1 MLEILPYT
9 KSLSVVRSKS
19 TSFCIS
25 KQQWNIKKG
34 NIIQDIHSQHTYLVV
49 GSFILRPLCEDQ
61 LKKLHCDIIHQ
72 EKVKE
77 SPSPWS
83 FQVLLA
89 TKTDGWQPKAVP
101 GLFPAECSDN
111 KGCFPLPLA
120 SCRFVLCHPDQR
132 SLGTACTLDWILGY
146 FWLQDSVSPRA
157 VTSECWYTFL
167 LTLCS
172 PLKSGARLG
181 SYRNECLLMWVFRP
195 WCMSLTRKLNN
206 LWIVK
211 DMLVII
217 VPLSS

>member
-1 MLEILPYT
+1 M
-9 KSLSVVRSKS
+9 
-19 TSFCIS
+19 
-25 KQQWNIKKG
+25 
-34 NIIQDIHSQHTYLVV
+34 

-61 LKKLHCDIIHQ
+61 LKKLWHHTSGKGERISKPLVFSGFAGNQ
-72 EKVKE
+72 NRWMAVKGCAWTI
-77 SPSPWS
+77 SSWM
-83 FQVLLA
+83 Q
-89 TKTDGWQPKAVP
+89 WQYK
-101 GLFPAECSDN
+101 N

-195 WCMSLTRKLNN
+195 WCMSSTHACPWPGNWTTCEL
-206 LWIVK
+206 
-211 DMLVII
+211 
-217 VPLSS
+217 